1 MAAFV
6 RVKGRVHGG
15 SGYNRSC
22 AANFSVSVRGQRDV
36 GRRTGVSVGGA
47 ENCRGRLVGRSA
59 RRGLEFN
66 EHLSVRGDL
75 AYEFMASVCVR
86 DERVE
91 ERELS
96 ALEMRTVECLISCC

>member
-1 MAAFV
+1 MALAATTGRALQTFLFL
-6 RVKGRVHGG
+6 RVVGVMSAGVQVC
-15 SGYNRSC
+15 RS
-22 AANFSVSVRGQRDV
+22 AAQRTV
-36 GRRTGVSVGGA
+36 A
-47 ENCRGRLVGRSA
+47 VGRSA

-86 DERVE
+86 DERVKE
-91 ERELS
+91 GELS